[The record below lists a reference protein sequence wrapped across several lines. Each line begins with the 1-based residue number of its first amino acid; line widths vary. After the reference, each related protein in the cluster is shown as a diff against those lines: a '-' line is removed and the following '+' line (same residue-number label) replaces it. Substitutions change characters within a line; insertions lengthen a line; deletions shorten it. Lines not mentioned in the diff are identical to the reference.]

1 MTRRSHCCI
10 CMFVYACLY
19 MHVPLAG
26 RRRNTLSRAHWI
38 DRVAVGMEEQ
48 ALAGSNTGDT
58 TRVTL

>member
-1 MTRRSHCCI
+1 MTRRSHCYI
-10 CMFVYACLY
+10 CMFVYACSAKP
-19 MHVPLAG
+19 VGAG
-26 RRRNTLSRAHWI
+26 NTLSRAHWI